1 MQWTTCKNGHRYN
14 ATMTSECPECA
25 MFFNGTIAFE
35 DFGGVAEVI
44 PETVD
49 LRPAPMEYEGTI
61 PLVSNANS
69 VTMPPIAEEE
79 PEDMRTQ
86 FVRYDG
92 EVVSKTERRI
102 TGWLVCVDGPE
113 KGKDFHL
120 YSENNFI
127 GRGANN
133 DVRLSDPTVSSDKH
147 AVVIYDPEE
156 RVFSFGLFNGSG
168 IVRLNGKRVTRAD
181 EEIKMGD
188 RLKIGQGTYMFV
200 PLCGDNF
207 QWED

>member
-1 MQWTTCKNGHRYN
+1 MQLITCRNGHRYDPSL
-14 ATMTSECPECA
+14 TSECPECA
-25 MFFNGTIAFE
+25 MFSNGTVEFE
-35 DFGGVAEVI
+35 PFGSVAEMI

-49 LRPAPMEYEGTI
+49 LRPNNRDDVGTV
-61 PLVSNANS
+61 PLSSNNFTVPPVSE
-69 VTMPPIAEEE
+69 AEEE
-79 PEDMRTQ
+79 AEMRTQ

-113 KGKDFHL
+113 KGKDYRLF
-120 YSENNFI
+120 SENNFI

-133 DVRLSDPTVSSDKH
+133 DVRLSDPTVSSDRH

-168 IVRLNGKRVTRAD
+168 IVRLNGKRVTRSD
-181 EEIKMGD
+181 EEIKLGD

-200 PLCGDNF
+200 PLCGEHF
-207 QWED
+207 QWQD

>member
-1 MQWTTCKNGHRYN
+1 
-14 ATMTSECPECA
+14 
-25 MFFNGTIAFE
+25 MFSNGTVAFE
-35 DFGGVAEVI
+35 DFGAVAEMI
-44 PETVD
+44 PETMD
-49 LRPAPMEYEGTI
+49 LRPNPQDYEGTI
-61 PLVSNANS
+61 PLTGGGLGMGGNVGGANNLT
-69 VTMPPIAEEE
+69 VPPVMDEE
-79 PEDMRTQ
+79 PEEMRTQ

-120 YSENNFI
+120 FSENNFI
-127 GRGANN
+127 GRGPNN
-133 DVRLSDPTVSSDKH
+133 DVRLNDPTVSSDKH

-156 RVFSFGLFNGSG
+156 RIFSFGLFNGSG
-168 IVRLNGKRVTRAD
+168 IVRLNGKRVTRSD
-181 EEIKMGD
+181 EEIKLGD